1 MVWDGDCGFCKLCA
15 DRFSQY
21 KNQKVELIPYQ
32 SLNKKYPDAPQKEFS
47 KSVFLFT
54 PRGNIYKGAEAVFR
68 FFAEYSWRKWA
79 FILYQKFKL
88 FATLSEW
95 GYSFVARH
103 RKEFRWLVKIFW
115 GNNFTSATFQTSGWI
130 YARAL
135 ALVLI
140 FAFISFWSQ
149 SSGLIG
155 SNGISPF
162 TEKLGQLGGSLS
174 DEKPFMKWLIKPTLL
189 WFFKS
194 DFGLSFIA
202 LLGTAA
208 SILLLFGFIPH
219 VSILVIWVSYLSFVV
234 VSEPFLNFQWDLL
247 LLETA
252 LISFFFLPWVIR
264 EQIGKAKE
272 PSPIGRWLI
281 WLLLFKLM
289 FESGV
294 VKFTYFGIDGLNHWI
309 NLSALDYHFWTQPI
323 PTQFS
328 WYFHW
333 LPVLFHKT
341 SLMITYFV
349 ELILPVFIFFPRRF
363 RNISFC
369 GIIFLQIMIII
380 TGNYGFFNLLTI
392 ALCIT
397 LIDDQSVPENLKKY
411 FIRSDFNLRKG
422 SMYQYIKNFTA
433 VCYLIIFLITGF
445 FFLKLD
451 FQGNKKNKSNDYTQP
466 SLITTKL
473 VEISQLFRSMNSY
486 GLFRVMTDTR
496 PEIIISYSDDG
507 KSWEPY
513 RFRYKPVKTN
523 NRPQFFP
530 PHMPR
535 LDWQLWF
542 EGLYIERIMQSPISL
557 DLYKRFLEVVISSDI
572 KLGKLKLEN
581 FFTKNELSEI
591 NSLDQKYKEA
601 YLKNCQFYLNNYINH
616 SYWFGMFLRELKKG
630 NSDILNL
637 LSKNDI
643 GINSPNWLRV
653 ELYHYT
659 FSDRKEKKKGYWWKR
674 EKLEEFELNISLEK
688 KYDN

>member
-1 MVWDGDCGFCKLCA
+1 
-15 DRFSQY
+15 
-21 KNQKVELIPYQ
+21 
-32 SLNKKYPDAPQKEFS
+32 
-47 KSVFLFT
+47 
-54 PRGNIYKGAEAVFR
+54 
-68 FFAEYSWRKWA
+68 
-79 FILYQKFKL
+79 
-88 FATLSEW
+88 
-95 GYSFVARH
+95 
-103 RKEFRWLVKIFW
+103 
-115 GNNFTSATFQTSGWI
+115 
-130 YARAL
+130 
-135 ALVLI
+135 
-140 FAFISFWSQ
+140 
-149 SSGLIG
+149 
-155 SNGISPF
+155 
-162 TEKLGQLGGSLS
+162 
-174 DEKPFMKWLIKPTLL
+174 
-189 WFFKS
+189 
-194 DFGLSFIA
+194 
-202 LLGTAA
+202 
-208 SILLLFGFIPH
+208 
-219 VSILVIWVSYLSFVV
+219 
-234 VSEPFLNFQWDLL
+234 
-247 LLETA
+247 
-252 LISFFFLPWVIR
+252 
-264 EQIGKAKE
+264 
-272 PSPIGRWLI
+272 
-281 WLLLFKLM
+281 
-289 FESGV
+289 
-294 VKFTYFGIDGLNHWI
+294 
-309 NLSALDYHFWTQPI
+309 
-323 PTQFS
+323 
-328 WYFHW
+328 
-333 LPVLFHKT
+333 
-341 SLMITYFV
+341 
-349 ELILPVFIFFPRRF
+349 
-363 RNISFC
+363 
-369 GIIFLQIMIII
+369 
-380 TGNYGFFNLLTI
+380 
-392 ALCIT
+392 
-397 LIDDQSVPENLKKY
+397 
-411 FIRSDFNLRKG
+411 
-422 SMYQYIKNFTA
+422 MYQYIKNFTA

-616 SYWFGMFLRELKKG
+616 SYWFGMFLRGLKKG
-630 NSDILNL
+630 NLDILNL

-674 EKLEEFELNISLEK
+674 EKLEEFELNISLGK